1 GTGDVSLYVSYGT
14 EPTTTVHGFKS
25 TRAGNSE
32 TVRIAAPQAGTYYI
46 KLVGAAAYNGVTLVA
61 RQ

>member
-1 GTGDVSLYVSYGT
+1 MSASIE
-14 EPTTTVHGFKS
+14 EPTTTDFDAKS

-32 TVRIAAPQAGTYYI
+32 TVRFTAPQAGTYYI
-46 KLVGAAAYNGVTLVA
+46 KLVGAAAYSGVTLVA